1 MRARTG
7 RSSSCRRSCST
18 DADGRGHG
26 PLLRIAR
33 PCRSNCLVIGARL
46 PLTLTLSPGRGDR
59 SELPAGTAFIPT
71 PWCPLSLWSGAR
83 SQGWGEGIRGSGP
96 SVETGHARDNGCMP
110 SSPSP
115 APATGWPGHGDCDA
129 MPNPT
134 LPRAAIAD
142 REAKPPAQPA
152 AATAA
157 DPADPRLRLR
167 RLPDQHRRR
176 HPRADRERRA
186 PAGTARP
193 RRGKRDQPLHLPA
206 QPAGA
211 GNQRHPPAAR
221 PDALPPRPGQRLP
234 RRPQPAQ
241 RQPRHL
247 PARHL
252 RPGGRHQQLAGRR
265 QLPRRG
271 PVVPRLLPGRHAGQA
286 GALLRHRQHH
296 RRARL
301 LPGPWPGARR
311 THSRRGGGQG
321 APRRH
326 RAALGEGPPASL
338 RQRRER
344 HHHPLQRSRPA
355 PESGAPAQRRRQGA
369 PGAQH
374 AVLLVGAG
382 RVAAADPRGAGRQR
396 RDPDLPGGGEGRPA
410 THQLPVADAQAG
422 RHAVEVHAIHPARR
436 AAPGSHDPRH
446 PRCRRLRPAGLPADR
461 LERTAQGA
469 RHPPRRP

>member
-1 MRARTG
+1 
-7 RSSSCRRSCST
+7 
-18 DADGRGHG
+18 
-26 PLLRIAR
+26 
-33 PCRSNCLVIGARL
+33 
-46 PLTLTLSPGRGDR
+46 
-59 SELPAGTAFIPT
+59 
-71 PWCPLSLWSGAR
+71 
-83 SQGWGEGIRGSGP
+83 
-96 SVETGHARDNGCMP
+96 
-110 SSPSP
+110 
-115 APATGWPGHGDCDA
+115 

-142 REAKPPAQPA
+142 REAEPPAQPA

-167 RLPDQHRRR
+167 WLPAQHRRR

-271 PVVPRLLPGRHAGQA
+271 PVVPRLFPGRHAGQT

-296 RRARL
+296 RRTRL
-301 LPGPWPGARR
+301 LPGPRPGARR
-311 THSRRGGGQG
+311 AHRRRGGGQG
-321 APRRH
+321 APGRH
-326 RAALGEGPPASL
+326 RAALGEGPPARL

-344 HHHPLQRSRPA
+344 HHHPLQRSGPA
-355 PESGAPAQRRRQGA
+355 PQGGAPAQRRRQGT
-369 PGAQH
+369 PGAQP
-374 AVLLVGAG
+374 AVLLVGAQ
-382 RVAAADPRGAGRQR
+382 RVAAAGPRGAGGKR
-396 RDPDLPGGGEGRPA
+396 RDPDLPRHRSERDA
-410 THQLPVADAQAG
+410 EHHLPVADPQAG
-422 RHAVEVHAIHPARR
+422 RHAVELHPVHPAAG
-436 AAPGSHDPRH
+436 AAPRGHDPRH
-446 PRCRRLRPAGLPADR
+446 ARRRRLRPAGLPADR
-461 LERTAQGA
+461 LERAAQGA
-469 RHPPRRP
+469 RHPPRRPRGAAAGQQRAGAQDRRAHRRSARQQPAPA